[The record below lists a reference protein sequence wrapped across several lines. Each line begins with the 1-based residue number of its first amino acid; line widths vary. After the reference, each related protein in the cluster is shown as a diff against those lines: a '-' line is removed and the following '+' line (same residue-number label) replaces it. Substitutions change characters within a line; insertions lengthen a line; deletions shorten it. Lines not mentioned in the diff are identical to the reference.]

1 MPATKYLAI
10 DSLGA
15 EHTRSSQRVY
25 THTVVVMY
33 DYDAAINNAKTYHA
47 SKAAI
52 ATATRNFDYEVSIAT
67 GNDPH
72 PEYDYVQVDGKWQ
85 RVYNDATA
93 ARQAIRAAKSSA
105 EIEGGF
111 EAYRARILAKELARV
126 ESRKENGAFTT
137 WGSVGFCG
145 RLDLAQKLAAQYAG
159 AGNKVE
165 ILPVVVAPP
174 KPKKTRAKASA

>member
-1 MPATKYLAI
+1 MAATKYLAI

-33 DYDAAINNAKTYHA
+33 DYDVAINRVTTHHA
-47 SKAAI
+47 TKEAI
-52 ATATRNFDYEVSIAT
+52 ASQQRNFDYEVSIAT

-111 EAYRARILAKELARV
+111 EAYRARILAKELERV
-126 ESRKENGAFTT
+126 EERKEHGAFTT

-145 RLDLAQKLAAQYAG
+145 RLDLAQKLAAQCVSDG
-159 AGNKVE
+159 TKIE

-174 KPKKTRAKASA
+174 KVKKARAKAST

>member
-15 EHTRSSQRVY
+15 EHVRSSQRVY
-25 THTVVVMY
+25 THTVVVMW
-33 DYDAAINNAKTYHA
+33 DYDAAINHATTYHA
-47 SKAAI
+47 SKEALARHTS
-52 ATATRNFDYEVSIAT
+52 AFDYEVSIAT

-72 PEYDYVQVDGKWQ
+72 PEYDYVQIDGKWQ

-105 EIEGGF
+105 EIEGGLEGF
-111 EAYRARILAKELARV
+111 RARRLAKDLASI
-126 ESRKENGAFTT
+126 ESRKERGDFST

-145 RLDLAQKLAAQYAG
+145 RLDLAQKLAAQYVALG
-159 AGNKVE
+159 ATTE

-174 KPKKTRAKASA
+174 KAKKTRAKASA